1 MVLWSLLGIGA
12 VLVFVLMVITKVPL
26 SYNLRNLKI
35 RWRTSAMAALAFTLV
50 TALLIVMLAFV
61 NGMNRLTAGSGQP
74 GNVLVLAE
82 GSTDESF
89 SNLNI
94 GDVAEIEV
102 QPDVV
107 RGEDGRPMA
116 SRETY
121 MVVNQPVPADA
132 PPGRPKRRFL
142 QLRGVEDARLSAE
155 VHNLRLIAGG
165 TWLSPSGSRL
175 DTAADG
181 NAAAGQP
188 MIEVI
193 LGEGIA
199 RELGRDRSQEKRAA
213 ARNPKRLEVGD
224 VFTMGEDP
232 QVMEEGGSPRARKW
246 IVVGVMDSSGSTFD
260 SELWAKQS
268 LVAPIFGKDTFTSL
282 VVRTRDDQ
290 AARKF
295 TDFLNNASQ
304 QPEPGKAS
312 STESG
317 QESGQ
322 PAGGG
327 LRRTTVNAQVETEY
341 YAGMTQ
347 MTEVFLAAIIVVTV
361 FISIGGI
368 FGVMNTMFAAI
379 SQRIKDIGI
388 LRLLGYSRRQ
398 ILASFLME
406 SLVIALVGGILGC
419 LLGSAAN
426 GLTATAAVTGHT
438 GGGKLVV
445 LKLVV
450 DISILA
456 IGVLVSLSLG
466 LFGGLLP
473 ALSAMRLKPLKA
485 LR

>member
-1 MVLWSLLGIGA
+1 VVIWTLLSVGA
-12 VLVFVLMVITKVPL
+12 LLVFALVVLAKVPL
-26 SYNLRNLKI
+26 AYNLRNLTV
-35 RWRTSAMAALAFTLV
+35 RWRTTVLTALAFTLV

-61 NGMNRLTAGSGQP
+61 NGMNRLTAASGQP

-82 GSTDESF
+82 GATDETF

-94 GDVAEIEV
+94 ADLAEIEV
-102 QPDVV
+102 QADVV
-107 RGEDGRPMA
+107 RAKDGRPLA

-142 QLRGVEDARLSAE
+142 QLRGVEDPHLAAE
-155 VHNLRLIAGG
+155 VHNLRLLPGG
-165 TWLSPSGSRL
+165 TWFSASGSRL
-175 DTAADG
+175 EPAAEGQTAS
-181 NAAAGQP
+181 P
-188 MIEVI
+188 HPLIEVV

-199 RELGRDRSQEKRAA
+199 RELGRDRPPHKLAS
-213 ARNPKRLEVGD
+213 ARNPHRLDVGD
-224 VFTMGEDP
+224 VFLLGEDP
-232 QVMEEGGSPRARKW
+232 QALEDGGGGSPRARKW
-246 IVVGVMDSSGSTFD
+246 VVVGIMDSAGSTFD

-282 VVRTRDDQ
+282 VVRTRDDP

-295 TDFLNNASQ
+295 ADFLNNA
-304 QPEPGKAS
+304 
-312 STESG
+312 G
-317 QESGQ
+317 QEAQSGNEPAD

-327 LRRTTVNAQVETEY
+327 LKRTTVNALVEKDY
-341 YAGMTQ
+341 YEGMTE
-347 MTEVFLAAIIVVTV
+347 MTEAFLVAIIIVTV
-361 FISIGGI
+361 FISIGGV

-379 SQRIKDIGI
+379 SQRIKDIGV
-388 LRLLGYSRRQ
+388 LRLLGYSRWQ
-398 ILASFLME
+398 VLVSFLLE
-406 SLVIALVGGILGC
+406 SLVIGLVGGVLGC
-419 LLGSAAN
+419 LVGTVAN
-426 GLTATAAVTGHT
+426 GWTATCVVTGHT

-450 DISILA
+450 DAPILA
-456 IGVLVSLSLG
+456 VGVLVSLGLG

>member
-82 GSTDESF
+82 GATDESF

-181 NAAAGQP
+181 NAAIGQP

-213 ARNPKRLEVGD
+213 ARNPNRLEVGD
-224 VFTMGEDP
+224 VFTLGEDP
-232 QVMEEGGSPRARKW
+232 QAMEEGGSPRARKW
-246 IVVGVMDSSGSTFD
+246 IVVGVMDSAGSTFD

-268 LVAPIFGKDTFTSL
+268 LVAPIFGKDTLTSL
-282 VVRTRDDQ
+282 VVRTRDDR

-295 TDFLNNASQ
+295 ADFLNNTSQ
-304 QPEPGKAS
+304 QPEPGK
-312 STESG
+312 
-317 QESGQ
+317 ESGQ

-379 SQRIKDIGI
+379 SQRIKDIGV

-426 GLTATAAVTGHT
+426 GLSATAAVTGHT

-450 DISILA
+450 DISVLA
-456 IGVLVSLSLG
+456 VGVLVSLSLG